1 MTQRMKVSCY
11 NYQQAT
17 VDLKPGLAW
26 LKSMLIAGHRM
37 QVEFRRQTR
46 SNAQNQIMWSCLTD
60 LSKQVKWFGKRL
72 TPEGWKDF
80 ITGHLNGQELHPNMD
95 GSGFISINCGS
106 STSDMTIAEMTAV
119 IELCHAFGA
128 NQDVKW
134 SKTSLGRNEW
144 KNADTGEILE
154 AA

>member
-1 MTQRMKVSCY
+1 MTQRMKVACY
-11 NYQQAT
+11 NLQQGA
-17 VDLKPGLAW
+17 VELRPVLDWIKA
-26 LKSMLIAGHRM
+26 MLSAGHWM
-37 QVEFRRQTR
+37 QVEARKQTR
-46 SNAQNQIMWSCLTD
+46 SLAQNRIMWSCLTD
-60 LSKQVKWFGKRL
+60 LSNQVTWFGKRL
-72 TPEGWKDF
+72 TKEGWKDW

-95 GSGFISINCGS
+95 GTGFISINRGS

-128 NQDVKW
+128 DKDVQW

-144 KNADTGEILE
+144 TDAETGEIME

>member
-1 MTQRMKVSCY
+1 MTQRMKVACY
-11 NYQQAT
+11 NLQQGA
-17 VDLKPGLAW
+17 VELRPVLDWIKA
-26 LKSMLIAGHRM
+26 MLSAGHWM
-37 QVEFRRQTR
+37 QVEARKQTR
-46 SNAQNQIMWSCLTD
+46 SLAQNRIMWSCLTD
-60 LSKQVKWFGKRL
+60 LSNQVTWFGKRL
-72 TPEGWKDF
+72 TKEGWKDW

-95 GSGFISINCGS
+95 GTGFISINRGS

-128 NQDVKW
+128 DKDVKW

-144 KNADTGEILE
+144 ITEDGEIME